1 MNELM
6 KHIAAGHSD
15 LRNRSLLRNQHNM
28 DLSLLQGIN
37 YIELIQPAST
47 RAVVAV
53 SILHR
58 NAECECLSCCGLW
71 FVFGVLVGISR
82 NCPNISSL
90 FSSRQDTACTKFAYF
105 VRYSHLIRIS
115 VNYWRFDYHLQ
126 NEEYQ

>member
-1 MNELM
+1 M
-6 KHIAAGHSD
+6 KHIAAGHSV

-58 NAECECLSCCGLW
+58 NAECECLSCCGLG
-71 FVFGVLVGISR
+71 FVFGVWLEFRETVQIF
-82 NCPNISSL
+82 PHFSL
-90 FSSRQDTACTKFAYF
+90 PDKTPLA
-105 VRYSHLIRIS
+105 
-115 VNYWRFDYHLQ
+115 Q
-126 NEEYQ
+126 NSLTL